1 MLSTVKIASG
11 GGANRRGAL
20 LIAGVHARE
29 IVNPDALVTLALK
42 LCQAYTNGT
51 GLSFGGKNYSAEQI
65 ALIVDALDVV
75 MLPSLTP
82 TAVRMCSHQPGRRCG
97 ARIERSTLASHA
109 VVSTSIA
116 TLTFCGQVASAPA
129 APRAVTCSRGLR
141 HFRNPRRATCVT
153 FSMTIPT
160 SGISSTFTHIPE
172 LVLYPWGDDDN
183 QTSDPSQ
190 NFQNPAYNGQRGVVG
205 AGYREYIP
213 AFDLD
218 WYLITGTRMRDAIAA
233 VRGRTY
239 TLQQSIGLYPYFGH
253 LG

>member
-1 MLSTVKIASG
+1 MPPTGYLTAAIEASVQFIA
-11 GGANRRGAL
+11 ANFPAIAT
-20 LIAGVHARE
+20 LIPLHEHSVEGRAIHAVRSLAAEAPTAEVPCSSLVYMRE

-160 SGISSTFTHIPE
+160 SGISSTFTHIRSWSSIPGAMTITRP
-172 LVLYPWGDDDN
+172 LIRRK
-183 QTSDPSQ
+183 TSKPRI
-190 NFQNPAYNGQRGVVG
+190 QRATWSRRRRISGVH
-205 AGYREYIP
+205 P
-213 AFDLD
+213 
-218 WYLITGTRMRDAIAA
+218 
-233 VRGRTY
+233 
-239 TLQQSIGLYPYFGH
+239 GL
-253 LG
+253 